1 MAPAPRARKIPKQ
14 IAMER
19 FIEVT
24 AELLDLHP
32 LAEVTD
38 HLIADTAQISRS
50 SIYRYF
56 NTRVELFDIVLDTLV
71 PRYLTAV
78 KTITTPFAERREGTH
93 ISTDIFAINFT
104 LSTKIFAIGNYLASE
119 NYRSELLTNNFTKI
133 VDTWVQQLVTA
144 GAAPRTARAL
154 ALQSLGL
161 GFGRANAANLVSL
174 STEEIMDVFQIMVNS
189 LQNHAELTTKF
200 GWTDTNTQTTTHE
213 SAPLISLQ
221 GKRLSKKK

>member
-14 IAMER
+14 IAMNR

-32 LAEVTD
+32 IADVTD

-71 PRYLTAV
+71 QRYLADVQTTTA
-78 KTITTPFAERREGTH
+78 PFAEPREGIR
-93 ISTDIFAINFT
+93 ISTDIFATTFA
-104 LSTKIFAIGNYLASE
+104 LSAKVFAIGNYLASE
-119 NYRSELLTNNFTKI
+119 NYHSELLSNNIAKI
-133 VDTWVQQLVTA
+133 VDTWTQQLLAA

-161 GFGRANAANLVSL
+161 GFGRVNAANLVAL
-174 STEEIMDVFQIMVNS
+174 SADDIMDVFRLMVNA
-189 LQNHAELTTKF
+189 LQSHAELTSKL
-200 GWTDTNTQTTTHE
+200 GWADNN
-213 SAPLISLQ
+213 S
-221 GKRLSKKK
+221 

>member
-14 IAMER
+14 IAMNR

-32 LAEVTD
+32 IADVTD

-71 PRYLTAV
+71 QRYLTDV
-78 KTITTPFAERREGTH
+78 QTTTAPFAEPREGIR
-93 ISTDIFAINFT
+93 ISTDIFATTFA
-104 LSTKIFAIGNYLASE
+104 LSAKVFAIGNYLASE
-119 NYRSELLTNNFTKI
+119 NYHSELLSDNIAKI
-133 VDTWVQQLVTA
+133 VDTWTQQLLAA

-161 GFGRANAANLVSL
+161 GFGRVNAANLVAL
-174 STEEIMDVFQIMVNS
+174 SADDIMDVFRLMVNA
-189 LQNHAELTTKF
+189 LQSHAELTTKL
-200 GWTDTNTQTTTHE
+200 GWADNN
-213 SAPLISLQ
+213 S
-221 GKRLSKKK
+221 